1 MTVDHLNPETLSPP
15 VMDLYSQV
23 TVGPP
28 GARLVAIAGQVAL
41 DRDEVLVGPGDH
53 SAQAEQVFLNL
64 RAALAAAGCTPA
76 DLVKYTIHVV
86 DSSPA
91 LIEPIFAAAQRVFGD
106 EFPKVAST
114 WLGVSSLGLPEWLI
128 EVDALAVTTPPA

>member
-53 SAQAEQVFLNL
+53 AAQVFLNL

-76 DLVKYTIHVV
+76 GLVKYTIHVV

-114 WLGVSSLGLPEWLI
+114 WLGVSSLGLSDWLI
-128 EVDALAVTTPPA
+128 EVDALAVTTTPA

>member
-23 TVGPP
+23 TLAPP

-41 DRDEVLVGPGDH
+41 DPAGELVGEGDYA
-53 SAQAEQVFLNL
+53 AQAEQVFRNL

-86 DSSPA
+86 GSSPA
-91 LIEPIFAAAQRVFGD
+91 LIEPIFDAAQRVFGT
-106 EFPKVAST
+106 EYPKVAST

-128 EVDALAVTTPPA
+128 EVDALAVAPG